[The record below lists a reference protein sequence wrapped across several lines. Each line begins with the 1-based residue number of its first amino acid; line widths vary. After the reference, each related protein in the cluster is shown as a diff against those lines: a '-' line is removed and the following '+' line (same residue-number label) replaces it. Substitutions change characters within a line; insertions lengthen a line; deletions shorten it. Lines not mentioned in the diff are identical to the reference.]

1 MWVFEVK
8 INVLLFCMQGFV
20 WYWTDGSAFDYSNW
34 HAWEPNNHGGNEHCI
49 NTNYNGTSTHLS
61 PLSAQNIVCLS
72 IFGTPSQSSLKS
84 INLSV
89 FYLGLYTLWFV
100 QRSHSML
107 FAIH

>member
-49 NTNYNGTSTHLS
+49 NTPLLQWYFNALVTIISSEYSLFVHFRDSISNHLS
-61 PLSAQNIVCLS
+61 KALTFQCS
-72 IFGTPSQSSLKS
+72 I
-84 INLSV
+84 
-89 FYLGLYTLWFV
+89 
-100 QRSHSML
+100 
-107 FAIH
+107 